1 MSPFLLSFFAA
12 SGVLSLIFFTFGQA
26 KLFLSLYTESKPRL
40 MWAVMTNRGQGM
52 SLHKL
57 YGRQLSALSLCLTLA
72 CAPLFSVQA
81 DEPELVPTDGSATL
95 GETSQA
101 LVQTEGQTPA
111 VAMMAG
117 IQPLPEGAA
126 AKSRADIQS
135 LLPANYTPVYMNQLA
150 ALYAARTMKPM
161 WENREAVQAFQQQ
174 LAEVAIAG
182 FQPQF
187 TQWIELLTDP
197 AVSGMARDV
206 VLSDAMMGYL
216 QFISSIPVQGNRW
229 LYSDKPYTLS
239 TPPLSVINQ
248 WQLALDN
255 GVLPQFVAGLAPQHP
270 QYAAMHQA
278 LLTQLTDSRPWPQL
292 TSSVK
297 LSPGQWS
304 KDVPAL
310 REILQRTGMM
320 DSGPDIALPGDNSVV
335 SPSAE
340 PVTKVR
346 TTSTKPAVYDR
357 QLVDAV
363 KRFQTWQG
371 LGADGV
377 IGQSTRD
384 WLNVSPAQR
393 AGVLALNIQRLRLL
407 PGKLSTGI
415 MVNIPAYSLVYYLDG
430 NQVLASR
437 VIVGRPDR
445 KTPMMS
451 SALNNVV
458 VNPPWNVPPTLARK
472 DILPKVQNDPGYL
485 ESHGYTMMRGWNSNE
500 AINPYNVDWS
510 TITASNL
517 PFRFQQAPGA
527 RNSLGR
533 YKFNMPSSD
542 AIYLHDTPNHNLF
555 QKDTRALSSGC
566 VRVNKASELAN
577 MLLQDAGWNDSRISD
592 ALKEGNTR
600 YVNIRQ
606 NIPVNLY
613 YLTAFVGA
621 DGRAQYRTDIYNY
634 DLPARSGAQILPKAE
649 QLIR

>member
-1 MSPFLLSFFAA
+1 MLLKK
-12 SGVLSLIFFTFGQA
+12 T
-26 KLFLSLYTESKPRL
+26 
-40 MWAVMTNRGQGM
+40 
-52 SLHKL
+52 H
-57 YGRQLSALSLCLTLA
+57 GRQLSALSVCLTLIF
-72 CAPLFSVQA
+72 APLFNAKA
-81 DEPELVPTDGSATL
+81 DEPEVVPVDSSATM
-95 GETSQA
+95 GAQPTSLLQPLEQSSA
-101 LVQTEGQTPA
+101 TA
-111 VAMMAG
+111 IMAG
-117 IQPLPEGAA
+117 I
-126 AKSRADIQS
+126 KT
-135 LLPANYTPVYMNQLA
+135 LPADVDTQALRQQLQSGLPSGYTPAYLNQLT
-150 ALYAARTMKPM
+150 LIYAARDMKPM
-161 WENREAVQAFQQQ
+161 WEDRDAVRAFQQQ

-187 TQWIELLTDP
+187 TAWVELLTDP
-197 AVSGMARDV
+197 TVTGMARDV

-216 QFISSIPVQGNRW
+216 QFVAGIPVNGNRW
-229 LYSDKPYTLS
+229 LYSEKPYKLA
-239 TPPLSVINQ
+239 TPALSVINQ
-248 WQLALDN
+248 WQVALDK
-255 GVLPQFVAGLAPQHP
+255 GTLPRFIASLAPAHP
-270 QYAAMHQA
+270 QYATMHQS
-278 LLTQLTDSRPWPQL
+278 LLQLVADTRPWPQL
-292 TSSVK
+292 KSTAS
-297 LSPGQWS
+297 LRPGQWS
-304 KDVPAL
+304 SDVPAL
-310 REILQRTGMM
+310 REILRR
-320 DSGPDIALPGDNSVV
+320 SGESDAGAKIALPGDDPQSVVV
-335 SPSAE
+335 SPSA
-340 PVTKVR
+340 PVVNKKSAVPAD
-346 TTSTKPAVYDR
+346 KPAAYDR
-357 QLVDAV
+357 ELVAAV
-363 KRFQTWQG
+363 KAFQAAQG

-407 PGKLSTGI
+407 PGTLSTGI
-415 MVNIPAYSLVYYLDG
+415 MVNIPAYSLVYYQNG
-430 NQVLASR
+430 SEVLASR

-472 DILPKVQNDPGYL
+472 DILPKVWNDPGYL
-485 ESHGYTMMRGWNSNE
+485 ERHGYTVMRGWNSNQT
-500 AINPYNVDWS
+500 IDPYQVDWS
-510 TITASNL
+510 TITPSNL
-517 PFRFQQAPGA
+517 PFRFQQAPGE

-577 MLLQDAGWNDSRISD
+577 MLLGDAGWNDTRISD

-621 DGRAQYRTDIYNY
+621 DGRTQYRTDIYNY
-634 DLPARSGAQILPKAE
+634 DLTARSGAQILPKAE

>member
-1 MSPFLLSFFAA
+1 
-12 SGVLSLIFFTFGQA
+12 
-26 KLFLSLYTESKPRL
+26 
-40 MWAVMTNRGQGM
+40 
-52 SLHKL
+52 
-57 YGRQLSALSLCLTLA
+57 
-72 CAPLFSVQA
+72 
-81 DEPELVPTDGSATL
+81 
-95 GETSQA
+95 
-101 LVQTEGQTPA
+101 
-111 VAMMAG
+111 MAG
-117 IQPLPEGAA
+117 EQPLATEVA
-126 AKSRADIQS
+126 AKSRAEIEA
-135 LLPANYTPVYMNQLA
+135 LLPAGYKPVFMNPLVS
-150 ALYAARTMKPM
+150 LYAARDMKPM
-161 WENREAVQAFQQQ
+161 WDSREAVQAFQQQ

-187 TQWIELLTDP
+187 TTWVSLLTDP

-216 QFISSIPVQGNRW
+216 HFISGIPIQGNRW
-229 LYSDKPYTLS
+229 LYGTKPYTMA

-255 GVLPQFVAGLAPQHP
+255 GSLPQFIAGLTPRHP
-270 QYAAMHQA
+270 QYEAMHQA
-278 LLTQLTDSRPWPQL
+278 LLQLVADSRPWPQMTGSASL
-292 TSSVK
+292 R
-297 LSPGQWS
+297 PGEWS
-304 KDVPAL
+304 NDIGAL
-310 REILQRTGMM
+310 REILQRTGMLD
-320 DSGPDIALPGDNSVV
+320 DSAKITLPGDVV
-335 SPSAE
+335 SPSAG
-340 PVTKVR
+340 KK
-346 TTSTKPAVYDR
+346 SKPAARGIYDR
-357 QLVDAV
+357 QLVEGV
-363 KRFQTWQG
+363 KRFQAWQG

-384 WLNVSPAQR
+384 SLNVSTAQR
-393 AGVLALNIQRLRLL
+393 AGVVALNIQRLRLL

-415 MVNIPAYSLVYYLDG
+415 MVNIPAFSLVYYQDG
-430 NQVLASR
+430 SQVLASR

-472 DILPKVQNDPGYL
+472 DILPKVRNDPGYL
-485 ESHGYTMMRGWNSNE
+485 EQHGYTLMRGWNSKE
-500 AINPYNVDWS
+500 AIDPYRVDWS
-510 TITASNL
+510 TITESNL

-555 QKDTRALSSGC
+555 QKDVRALSSGC

-577 MLLQDAGWNDSRISD
+577 MLLQDAGWNDTRISA
-592 ALKEGNTR
+592 ALKQGDTR
-600 YVNIRQ
+600 YVNIRN

-621 DGRAQYRTDIYNY
+621 DGRTQYRTDIYNY
-634 DLPARSGAQILPKAE
+634 DLTARSGAQILPKAE

>member
-1 MSPFLLSFFAA
+1 MLL
-12 SGVLSLIFFTFGQA
+12 
-26 KLFLSLYTESKPRL
+26 KKR
-40 MWAVMTNRGQGM
+40 
-52 SLHKL
+52 
-57 YGRQLSALSLCLTLA
+57 YGRQLSALSLSLA
-72 CAPLFSVQA
+72 LAFAPLFNVQA
-81 DEPELVPTDGSATL
+81 EEPEIVPTDSSATT
-95 GETSQA
+95 GELSSA
-101 LVQTEGQTPA
+101 LIQSEGQSAT
-111 VAMMAG
+111 VAKMAG
-117 IQPLPEGAA
+117 EQPLAAGAA
-126 AKSRADIQS
+126 EKSRAAIMAQ
-135 LLPANYTPVYMNQLA
+135 LLAGYQPVFMNPLVS
-150 ALYAARTMKPM
+150 LYAAREMKPM

-187 TQWIELLTDP
+187 TVWVSLLTDP
-197 AVSGMARDV
+197 AVNGMARDI

-216 QFISSIPVQGNRW
+216 HFISGIPVQGNRW
-229 LYSDKPYTLS
+229 LYGTKPYTMA

-255 GVLPQFVAGLAPQHP
+255 GSLVPFIAGLAPKHP
-270 QYAAMHQA
+270 QYEAMHRA
-278 LLTQLTDSRPWPQL
+278 LLALVADSRPWPQL
-292 TSSVK
+292 TSNAS
-297 LSPGQWS
+297 LRPGEWS
-304 KDVPAL
+304 NDVGAL
-310 REILQRTGMM
+310 REILQRNGMLN
-320 DSGPDIALPGDNSVV
+320 DSSKIALPGDVV
-335 SPSAE
+335 SPSAGKKSK
-340 PVTKVR
+340 TAAR
-346 TTSTKPAVYDR
+346 GVYDR
-357 QLVDAV
+357 QLVEGV
-363 KRFQTWQG
+363 KRFQAWQG

-384 WLNVSPAQR
+384 WLNVSAAQR

-415 MVNIPAYSLVYYLDG
+415 MVNIPAFSLVYYQDG
-430 NQVLASR
+430 SQVLASR

-472 DILPKVQNDPGYL
+472 DILPKVRNDPGYL
-485 ESHGYTMMRGWNSNE
+485 EQHGYTVMRGWNSKE
-500 AINPYNVDWS
+500 AIDPYRVDWS
-510 TITASNL
+510 TITENNL
-517 PFRFQQAPGA
+517 PFRFQQAPGG

-555 QKDTRALSSGC
+555 QKDVRALSSGC

-577 MLLQDAGWNDSRISD
+577 MLLQDAGWNDTRISD
-592 ALKEGNTR
+592 ALKQGDTR

-613 YLTAFVGA
+613 YLTAFVGD
-621 DGRAQYRTDIYNY
+621 DGRTQYRTDIYNY
-634 DLPARSGAQILPKAE
+634 DLTARSGAQILAKAE

>member
-1 MSPFLLSFFAA
+1 MLL
-12 SGVLSLIFFTFGQA
+12 
-26 KLFLSLYTESKPRL
+26 KKR
-40 MWAVMTNRGQGM
+40 
-52 SLHKL
+52 
-57 YGRQLSALSLCLTLA
+57 YGRQLSALSLSLA
-72 CAPLFSVQA
+72 FAFAPLFNVQA
-81 DEPELVPTDGSATL
+81 EEPEVVPSDSATAISEL
-95 GETSQA
+95 SSALSQSANQSAAVAKMAGEQA
-101 LVQTEGQTPA
+101 LPA
-111 VAMMAG
+111 
-117 IQPLPEGAA
+117 EAA
-126 AKSRADIQS
+126 AKSRADIQAV
-135 LLPANYTPVYMNQLA
+135 LPTGYQPVFMNPLVS
-150 ALYAARTMKPM
+150 LYAARDMKPM
-161 WENREAVQAFQQQ
+161 WDNREAVQAFQQQ

-187 TQWIELLTDP
+187 TTWVELLTDP
-197 AVSGMARDV
+197 AVNGLARDV

-216 QFISSIPVQGNRW
+216 HFISGIPTQGNRW
-229 LYSDKPYTLS
+229 LYGTTPYAMS

-248 WQLALDN
+248 WQVALDN
-255 GVLPQFVAGLAPQHP
+255 GSLPQFIAGLAPQHP

-278 LLTQLTDSRPWPQL
+278 LLAQVADSRPWPQL
-292 TSSVK
+292 TSKTS
-297 LSPGQWS
+297 LRPGEWS
-304 KDVPAL
+304 NDAGAL
-310 REILQRTGMM
+310 REILQRTGML
-320 DSGPDIALPGDNSVV
+320 DESAKIALPGDEVV
-335 SPSAE
+335 SPSAG
-340 PVTKVR
+340 KKAKNSGR
-346 TTSTKPAVYDR
+346 GVYDR
-357 QLVDAV
+357 QLVEGV
-363 KRFQTWQG
+363 KRFQAWQG

-377 IGQSTRD
+377 IGQATRD

-407 PGKLSTGI
+407 PGNLATGI
-415 MVNIPAYSLVYYLDG
+415 MVNIPAFSLVYYQDG
-430 NQVLASR
+430 SQVLASR

-458 VNPPWNVPPTLARK
+458 VNPPWNVPPTLARN
-472 DILPKVQNDPGYL
+472 DILPKVRNNPGYL
-485 ESHGYTMMRGWNSNE
+485 EQHGYTMMRGWNSKE
-500 AINPYNVDWS
+500 TIDPYQVDWE

-555 QKDTRALSSGC
+555 QRDGRALSSGC

-577 MLLQDAGWNDSRISD
+577 MLLQDAGWNDARISD
-592 ALKEGNTR
+592 ALKQGNTR

-621 DGRAQYRTDIYNY
+621 DGRTQYRTDIYNY
-634 DLPARSGAQILPKAE
+634 DLTARSSAQILPKAE

>member
-1 MSPFLLSFFAA
+1 MLLKK
-12 SGVLSLIFFTFGQA
+12 I
-26 KLFLSLYTESKPRL
+26 
-40 MWAVMTNRGQGM
+40 
-52 SLHKL
+52 H
-57 YGRQLSALSLCLTLA
+57 GRQLSALSVCLTLIF
-72 CAPLFSVQA
+72 APLFNARA
-81 DEPELVPTDGSATL
+81 DEPEVVPVDSSATM
-95 GETSQA
+95 GAQPTSLLQPLEQSSA
-101 LVQTEGQTPA
+101 TA
-111 VAMMAG
+111 IMAG
-117 IQPLPEGAA
+117 IKPLP
-126 AKSRADIQS
+126 ADVDMQA
-135 LLPANYTPVYMNQLA
+135 LRQQLQARLPAGYTPAYLNQLTL
-150 ALYAARTMKPM
+150 LYAAREMKPM
-161 WENREAVQAFQQQ
+161 WEDREAVRAFQQQ

-187 TQWIELLTDP
+187 TAWVELLTDP
-197 AVSGMARDV
+197 TVTGMARDV

-216 QFISSIPVQGNRW
+216 QFVAGIPVNGNRW
-229 LYSDKPYTLS
+229 LYSEKPYKLA
-239 TPPLSVINQ
+239 TPALSVINQ
-248 WQLALDN
+248 WQVALDK
-255 GVLPQFVAGLAPQHP
+255 GTLPRFIASLAPAHP
-270 QYAAMHQA
+270 QYATMHQS
-278 LLTQLTDSRPWPQL
+278 LLQLVADTRPWPQL
-292 TSSVK
+292 KSTAS
-297 LSPGQWS
+297 LRPGQWS
-304 KDVPAL
+304 SDVPAL
-310 REILQRTGMM
+310 REILRR
-320 DSGPDIALPGDNSVV
+320 SGESDAGAKIALPGDDAQSVVV
-335 SPSAE
+335 SPSA
-340 PVTKVR
+340 PVVKKKSAVPAD
-346 TTSTKPAVYDR
+346 KPAAYDR
-357 QLVDAV
+357 ELVALV
-363 KRFQTWQG
+363 KEFQAAQG

-407 PGKLSTGI
+407 PGTLSTGI
-415 MVNIPAYSLVYYLDG
+415 MVNIPAYSLVYYQNG
-430 NQVLASR
+430 SEVLASR

-472 DILPKVQNDPGYL
+472 DILPKVWNDPGYL
-485 ESHGYTMMRGWNSNE
+485 ERHGYTMMRGWNSNQP
-500 AINPYNVDWS
+500 IDPYQVDWS

-517 PFRFQQAPGA
+517 PFRFQQAPGE

-577 MLLQDAGWNDSRISD
+577 MLLGDAGWNDTRISD

-621 DGRAQYRTDIYNY
+621 NGRTQYRTDIYNY
-634 DLPARSGAQILPKAE
+634 DLTARSGAQILPKAE

>member
-1 MSPFLLSFFAA
+1 MLLKK
-12 SGVLSLIFFTFGQA
+12 I
-26 KLFLSLYTESKPRL
+26 
-40 MWAVMTNRGQGM
+40 
-52 SLHKL
+52 H
-57 YGRQLSALSLCLTLA
+57 GRQLSALSVCLTLIF
-72 CAPLFSVQA
+72 APLFNAQA
-81 DEPELVPTDGSATL
+81 DEPEVVPVDSSATM
-95 GETSQA
+95 GAQPTSLLQPLEQSSA
-101 LVQTEGQTPA
+101 TA
-111 VAMMAG
+111 IMAG
-117 IQPLPEGAA
+117 I
-126 AKSRADIQS
+126 KT
-135 LLPANYTPVYMNQLA
+135 LPADVDTQAVRQQLQSGLPSGYTPAYLNQLTL
-150 ALYAARTMKPM
+150 LYAAREMKPM
-161 WENREAVQAFQQQ
+161 WDDRDAVRAFQQQ

-187 TQWIELLTDP
+187 TAWVELLTDP
-197 AVSGMARDV
+197 TVTGMARDV
-206 VLSDAMMGYL
+206 ILSDAMMGYL
-216 QFISSIPVQGNRW
+216 QFVAGIPVNGNRW
-229 LYSDKPYTLS
+229 LYSEKPYKLA
-239 TPPLSVINQ
+239 TPALSVINQ
-248 WQLALDN
+248 WQVSLDK
-255 GVLPQFVAGLAPQHP
+255 GTLVRFIASLAPAHP
-270 QYAAMHQA
+270 QYATMHQS
-278 LLTQLTDSRPWPQL
+278 LLQLVADTRPWPQL
-292 TSSVK
+292 RGTST
-297 LSPGQWS
+297 LRPGQWS
-304 KDVPAL
+304 SDVPAL
-310 REILQRTGMM
+310 REILRR
-320 DSGPDIALPGDNSVV
+320 SGEADAGPKIALPGDDLQSVVV
-335 SPSAE
+335 SPSA
-340 PVTKVR
+340 PVQKKKSAVPAD
-346 TTSTKPAVYDR
+346 KPAAYDR
-357 QLVDAV
+357 ELVAAV
-363 KRFQTWQG
+363 KAFQTAQG

-407 PGKLSTGI
+407 PGTLSTGI
-415 MVNIPAYSLVYYLDG
+415 MVNIPAYSLVYYQNG
-430 NQVLASR
+430 SEVLASR

-472 DILPKVQNDPGYL
+472 DILPKLWNDPGYL
-485 ESHGYTMMRGWNSNE
+485 ERHGYTVMRGWNSNQ
-500 AINPYNVDWS
+500 AIDPYQVDWS

-517 PFRFQQAPGA
+517 PFRFQQAPGE

-577 MLLQDAGWNDSRISD
+577 MLLGDAGWNNTRISD

-621 DGRAQYRTDIYNY
+621 DGRTQYRTDIYNY
-634 DLPARSGAQILPKAE
+634 DLTARSGAQILPKAE